1 MAAAWSGLVQLGRR
15 RRAGRQRD
23 TDLREELFLPGRHTE
38 AQQPHRLLGSVGEG
52 VRCVGRD
59 VDGLTGAH
67 DRLFAA
73 GSGFDLAFEKGEGLL
88 KNHAGGAA
96 VHRRA
101 GCACRLG
108 IGDRRCRRPRAGSCR
123 CLRRARCGAGSSRCW
138 GVRSRGSV
146 WGRRPGS
153 ARVSFESKGGVERR
167 HKHSFT
173 RNFYLEPCSWA

>member
-73 GSGFDLAFEKGEGLL
+73 GSGFDLAFEKREGLL
-88 KNHAGGAA
+88 ENHAGGAA

-138 GVRSRGSV
+138 GVHREAPFGV
-146 WGRRPGS
+146 VGRDRRAFLLK
-153 ARVSFESKGGVERR
+153 ARRR
-167 HKHSFT
+167 
-173 RNFYLEPCSWA
+173 RAPP